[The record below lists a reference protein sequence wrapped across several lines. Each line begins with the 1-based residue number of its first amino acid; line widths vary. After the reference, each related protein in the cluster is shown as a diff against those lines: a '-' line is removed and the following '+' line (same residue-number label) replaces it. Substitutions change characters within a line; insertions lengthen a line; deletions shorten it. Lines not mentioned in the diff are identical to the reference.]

1 MGSHCLVGTD
11 FLFGEM
17 KRVLEIDGDGGPT
30 TL

>member
-1 MGSHCLVGTD
+1 MGSYLVGTD

-17 KRVLEIDGDGGPT
+17 KRVLEMDGNGGLT